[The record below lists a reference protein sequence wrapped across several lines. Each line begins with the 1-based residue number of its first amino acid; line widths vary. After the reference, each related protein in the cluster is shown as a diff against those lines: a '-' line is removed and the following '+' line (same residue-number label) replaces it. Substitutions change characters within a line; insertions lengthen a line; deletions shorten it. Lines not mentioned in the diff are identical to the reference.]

1 MKTSV
6 RVEVALM
13 MGETGNTT
21 QQHIRD
27 DQTSEDGYIG
37 PVLLVFK
44 RHVAPLSQP
53 PLAAFLNDQK
63 EKTWCIS
70 QLQLHETKKLSAV
83 LYFVLTEKFVQTDLS
98 A

>member
-1 MKTSV
+1 MVIVTEDLPILYATDWICVKEKNGRSYYGGNHIVMKTSV

-53 PLAAFLNDQK
+53 PLAAFLND
-63 EKTWCIS
+63 
-70 QLQLHETKKLSAV
+70 
-83 LYFVLTEKFVQTDLS
+83 
-98 A
+98 